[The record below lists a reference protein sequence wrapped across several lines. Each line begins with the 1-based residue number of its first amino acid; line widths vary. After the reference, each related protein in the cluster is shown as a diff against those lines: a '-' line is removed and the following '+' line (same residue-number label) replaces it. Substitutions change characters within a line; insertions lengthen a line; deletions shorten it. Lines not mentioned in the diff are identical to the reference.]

1 MKIRKDISANY
12 RAVFFNGKTIRQRID
27 NSKPITTPK
36 FAEIEDVAINAK
48 CLAACP
54 YCYTNALKTGSNFDD
69 IIEKVYKVWGI
80 RDDNDKPFQIAI
92 GGAGEPTLHP
102 QFSEFVKTVKEIGIM
117 PNYTTNGM
125 HLSNEV
131 LQATEDYC
139 GGVAVSFHPH
149 IEKVFHKAIE
159 TLSTINTK
167 LNCHVIVGDEK
178 SFVDLQNIYDKY
190 SEILDYIVVLP
201 YQAVGRGKQIETED
215 VWRRTFEWINGVN
228 SQQFA
233 FGALFYPYLL
243 NNEVEL
249 DIDVYEPEVYS
260 GYRIFDDSF
269 MNLRHSSYDLTFK
282 E

>member
-1 MKIRKDISANY
+1 
-12 RAVFFNGKTIRQRID
+12 
-27 NSKPITTPK
+27 
-36 FAEIEDVAINAK
+36 
-48 CLAACP
+48 
-54 YCYTNALKTGSNFDD
+54 
-69 IIEKVYKVWGI
+69 
-80 RDDNDKPFQIAI
+80 
-92 GGAGEPTLHP
+92 
-102 QFSEFVKTVKEIGIM
+102 M

-215 VWRRTFEWINGVN
+215 VWRRTFEWIDEVN

-243 NNEVEL
+243 NNNVEL

-260 GYRIFDDSF
+260 GYRIKEIAEKFNKAGNTISIAISKGSAINDCYLSKTKQEKIKF
-269 MNLRHSSYDLTFK
+269 RHGKQKKFICHSC
-282 E
+282 